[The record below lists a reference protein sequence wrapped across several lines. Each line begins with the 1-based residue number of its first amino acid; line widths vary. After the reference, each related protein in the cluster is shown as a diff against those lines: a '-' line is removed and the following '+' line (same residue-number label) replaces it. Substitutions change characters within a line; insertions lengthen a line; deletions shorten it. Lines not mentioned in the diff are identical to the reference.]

1 MSLQS
6 GNIFTKELEG
16 LFVKRLMYLPLLL
29 VILVLAACSDGETPT
44 QDPSEEFE
52 VTMMNTD
59 EEEIGTATFSEADDG
74 LTIALEAEGLEPGM
88 HGIHIHN
95 AGMCEGP
102 DFETAGDH
110 YNPTDAAHGFD
121 HEDGPHAG
129 DLENIEVADDG
140 TVSTEITAE
149 NVTILDENVDTTL
162 MTDAG
167 TALIIHSGEDDYET
181 QPSGDAGTPV
191 ACGVISEAK

>member
-1 MSLQS
+1 MF
-6 GNIFTKELEG
+6 IKELEG
-16 LFVKRLMYLPLLL
+16 LFMKRLMYLPMLL
-29 VILVLAACSDGETPT
+29 VILVLAACGDGEAPV
-44 QDPSEEFE
+44 QEPSQEIE
-52 VTMMNTD
+52 VTMMNNE
-59 EEEIGTATFSEADDG
+59 EEEIGNATFAEADNG
-74 LTIALEAEGLEPGM
+74 LTITLEAEGLEPGM

-102 DFETAGDH
+102 DFDSAGEH

-140 TVSTEITAE
+140 TVSTELNAE
-149 NVTILDENVDTTL
+149 SVSILEENLDNTLLTDE
-162 MTDAG
+162 G
-167 TALIIHSGEDDYET
+167 TALIIHSGEDDYQT

-191 ACGVISEAK
+191 ACGVISEPK

>member
-1 MSLQS
+1 M
-6 GNIFTKELEG
+6 
-16 LFVKRLMYLPLLL
+16 KRLMYLPMLL
-29 VILVLAACSDGETPT
+29 VILVLAACGDGEAPV
-44 QDPSEEFE
+44 QEPSQEIE
-52 VTMMNTD
+52 VTMMNNE
-59 EEEIGTATFSEADDG
+59 EEEIGNATFAEADNG
-74 LTIALEAEGLEPGM
+74 LTITLEAEGLEPGM

-102 DFETAGDH
+102 DFDSAGEH

-140 TVSTEITAE
+140 TVSTELNAE
-149 NVTILDENVDTTL
+149 SVSILEENLDNTLLTDE
-162 MTDAG
+162 G
-167 TALIIHSGEDDYET
+167 TALIIHSGEDDYQT

-191 ACGVISEAK
+191 ACGVISEPK